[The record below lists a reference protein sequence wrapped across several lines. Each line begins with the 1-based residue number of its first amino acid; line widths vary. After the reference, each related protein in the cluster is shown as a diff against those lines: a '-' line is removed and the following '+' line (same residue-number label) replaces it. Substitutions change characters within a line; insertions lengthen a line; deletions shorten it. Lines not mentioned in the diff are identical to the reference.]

1 MTVTTTTLELYTP
14 YRAGATAKSPFTY
27 TSAQFTAFLPSATEK
42 FLRDDPGFASVGKP
56 ELIDQAI
63 AYLVADSI
71 WWSFNGF
78 NENTSERSGD
88 MSRSRNTNNGK
99 FVSPWMGK
107 YEDLLKT
114 ELVAPTSGVLRSDVT
129 FNRGV
134 KLSDLANPRP
144 AFGDHNLVQPTSREG
159 L

>member
-1 MTVTTTTLELYTP
+1 MTVTSDTVALYTP
-14 YRAGATAKSPFTY
+14 YVQGTTKKAPFTY
-27 TSAQFTAFLPSATEK
+27 TSGQLSAFLLTATEK
-42 FLRDDPGFASVGKP
+42 FQKDDPGFANAGKP
-56 ELIDQAI
+56 DLIDQAI
-63 AYLVADSI
+63 VYLIADSI

-88 MSRSRNTNNGK
+88 MSRSRNIKNGD

-107 YEDLLKT
+107 YESLLKT

-144 AFGDHNLVQPTSREG
+144 AMGDPNLVQPTAREG